1 MKSKRIWI
9 SLWLLTLLAI
19 FIVSLINRVPYF
31 LLGGS
36 SSVSPL
42 MEELLNK
49 YPDNHKK
56 GDFNYVSSASAGA
69 PPRVEKN
76 TFGIGFLSESYQ
88 IDKTATPNL
97 INFQIMRDGLII
109 VYNLPSKAFSNSNTL
124 LDFDANKVKQLYS
137 HNSLWRDV
145 FPTQI
150 NHDFNMKV
158 KPFTRPN
165 GSGTRTVF
173 DEKVFGHGVSYKAN
187 VVDSSGAMLNLESG
201 SIGYTSFAD
210 FNQAKNIS
218 VTAGTWEQIEA
229 NYQNIEFNAY
239 KLWRPFI
246 GIINKT
252 YKYQKEITKLL
263 KWLFSD
269 DTTVTNIFKKYGP
282 KTDLD
287 DETNQDLQ
295 QWLTEN

>member
-1 MKSKRIWI
+1 MKSKRVWI

-88 IDKTATPNL
+88 ADKTANSNL
-97 INFQIMRDGLII
+97 IQFQMMRDGLII
-109 VYNLPSKAFSNSNTL
+109 VYNIPSEFLVSPTI
-124 LDFDANKVKQLYS
+124 LDFDATKVQDLYLNKKT
-137 HNSLWRDV
+137 WRDV
-145 FPTQI
+145 FPNQI
-150 NHDFNMKV
+150 KDTFNLKL
-158 KPFTRPN
+158 KLFTRPN

-173 DEKVFGHGVSYKAN
+173 DKQVLNTGISYKAN
-187 VVDSSGAMLNLESG
+187 VVDSSGAMLNLDPG

-218 VTAGTWEQIEA
+218 VTAGTWQGINA
-229 NYQNIEFNAY
+229 NYQSIEFNLY

-252 YKYQKEITKLL
+252 YKYQTEITKLL

-269 DTTVTNIFKKYGP
+269 DATVANIFQKYGP
-282 KTDLD
+282 KTELD

>member
-1 MKSKRIWI
+1 MKWKRIWV

-19 FIVSLINRVPYF
+19 FIVSLINRAPYF

-76 TFGIGFLSESYQ
+76 TFGIGFLSEDYTV
-88 IDKTATPNL
+88 DKTVHPNL
-97 INFQIMRDGLII
+97 INFQIMHDGLII
-109 VYNLPSKAFSNSNTL
+109 VYNLPREVLREPDSILNFNKEKISALYTGASWSEEFPEAFSRPYNT
-124 LDFDANKVKQLYS
+124 V
-137 HNSLWRDV
+137 
-145 FPTQI
+145 
-150 NHDFNMKV
+150 V

-173 DEKVFGHGVSYKAN
+173 DAMLGITDYKAN
-187 VVDSSGAMLNLESG
+187 IADSSGAMLNLDSG

-210 FNQAKNIS
+210 FNQAKNIK
-218 VTAGTWEQIEA
+218 VKAGTWL
-229 NYQNIEFNAY
+229 NIPASYENIKNGSY
-239 KLWRPFI
+239 SLWRPFI

-252 YKYQKEITKLL
+252 YKYQTEISNLL
-263 KWLFSD
+263 KWLYSD
-269 DTTVTNIFKKYGP
+269 DTTVNEIFQKYGP
-282 KTDLD
+282 RTELD
-287 DETNQDLQ
+287 DEINQDLKT
-295 QWLTEN
+295 WLSQS